1 MKIAVPTIGTR
12 GLDEEIGSHFGKVPT
27 YTIVDTDTSEVQV
40 IENASEHRGGVGL
53 PPDLIAGAGA
63 DVMLVSN
70 AGMRAILRLQ
80 ELGVEVYTGAR
91 GTVRTAMQAL
101 QNGDLKL
108 ATAEN
113 ACKEHGL

>member
-70 AGMRAILRLQ
+70 AGMRAIQRLQ

-91 GTVRTAMQAL
+91 GTVRTAMHAL

-108 ATAEN
+108 ATAES
-113 ACKEHGL
+113 ACKEHGH